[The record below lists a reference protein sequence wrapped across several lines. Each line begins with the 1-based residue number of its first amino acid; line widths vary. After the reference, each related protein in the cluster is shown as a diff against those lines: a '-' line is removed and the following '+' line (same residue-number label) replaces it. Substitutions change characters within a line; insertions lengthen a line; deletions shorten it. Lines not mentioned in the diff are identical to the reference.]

1 MILQFTVS
9 NMCSFNEPQTLDL
22 RAVKTCK
29 ERRDEASVVL
39 FPGTRFADDRAL
51 KTIAIYGANASGKTN
66 LLRAMHFFMT
76 MVRQSSVGG
85 QVGNLIPVQPFLYAD
100 RGNMPGPS
108 GFEMVFSIGNMVYR
122 YGFKATYKDVVE
134 EWLFVKDMVMD
145 RVVEKELFVR
155 FRDGEKD
162 DIRVSKS
169 FSGVDNTIITKT
181 RRNALFLSTCANLA
195 VPEATK
201 IIGLVFANMAM
212 YSAEWMRYDYTAEF
226 CKSAS
231 GAKRVLDFLQKTDP
245 TIGLIDVESVPDET
259 RMGLTTWHRSQSRF
273 NVKIR
278 PKRIGGGVYDDGL
291 ALDAIASSGT
301 QRAFVLAGPMLDI
314 LDKGGLLVVD
324 ELDCRLHPIL
334 VRQIIRLFNSKA
346 SNPNNAQLVFNTHD
360 TNLLNDKVYD
370 SQKGKYEPLLRRD
383 EIYFTER
390 NQSFATRLYSLAEF
404 KKEGKSVRNDAS
416 YEKDYLQGLYG
427 AIPFIG
433 GL

>member
-22 RAVKTCK
+22 RAVRTCK
-29 ERRDEASVVL
+29 ERQDEATVSL
-39 FPGTRFADDRAL
+39 FPGTRFADERAL
-51 KTIAIYGANASGKTN
+51 KTIAVYGANASGKTN
-66 LLRAMHFFMT
+66 LLRAMHFFMN

-85 QVGNLIPVQPFLYAD
+85 QVGSLIPVQPFLYAD
-100 RGNMPGPS
+100 RGKVPEPS
-108 GFEMVFSIGNMVYR
+108 GFEMLFSIGNMVYR
-122 YGFKATYKDVVE
+122 YGFKATFHDFVE
-134 EWLFVKDMVMD
+134 EWLFVKDMAMD

-162 DIRVSKS
+162 EIRVSKS
-169 FSGVDNTIITKT
+169 FDGVDKTVITKT
-181 RRNALFLSTCANLA
+181 RGNALFLSTCANLA
-195 VPEATK
+195 VPEATT
-201 IIGLVFANMAM
+201 IVGAVFANMAM
-212 YSAEWMRYDYTAEF
+212 YSAEWMQYDYTAEF
-226 CKSAS
+226 CKTSN

-245 TIGLIDVESVPDET
+245 TIGLIDVESMLDDS
-259 RMGLTTWHRSQSRF
+259 RMGLTTWRGNQSRF

-278 PKRIGGGVYDDGL
+278 PNRIGGGIYDDGL
-291 ALDAIASSGT
+291 ALDVIASSGT

-334 VRQIIRLFNSKA
+334 VRQSRRWFNSKA

-370 SQKGKYEPLLRRD
+370 AQKGKYEPLLRRD

-390 NQSFATRLYSLAEF
+390 NNSFATRLYSLAEF
-404 KKEGKSVRNDAS
+404 KKEGKSVRSDAS